1 MWSLDCRLLRRD
13 LNRVLLWLLRRLL
26 WNLHLFSDG
35 HWRVLGGSLRVWCR
49 GHLEASSLVKDQT
62 FLRPLGRV
70 MLITIIIPEKHT
82 IDSLQVLSLLRRNR
96 DVGLHRVHNRLQI
109 LHLIIWLLD
118 CL

>member
-13 LNRVLLWLLRRLL
+13 LNRVLLWLLRGLL
-26 WNLHLFSDG
+26 WNLHLFSDR

-49 GHLEASSLVKDQT
+49 GHLEASPLVEDQT

-70 MLITIIIPEKHT
+70 MLITLIISEKHT

-96 DVGLHRVHNRLQI
+96 DIGLHRVHYRLQI